1 LPRSSRFNLFL
12 DWFGVLAD
20 AEASTQQ
27 WKDSMASIL
36 RTWFGGG
43 KQDWLLVHD
52 LAFKWW
58 LRKWTINKK
67 VLGQPRTFQTNFQVI
82 ETGWVRRILRG
93 AGLPVVW
100 SDKELFEFD
109 RSLVREIGL
118 SARITYPWL
127 KEVLTDLRRSGHR
140 LYLTSGADSYFIR
153 AALKSTGLR
162 RYLSDVYCPDELN
175 TVKTSVR
182 YWETVTGLANHKHRD
197 SVAVDDRIDYLQ
209 IPANLGIRT
218 VQVGKMKRRETF
230 KPDARINSIRDLST
244 ALDRFRAA

>member
-1 LPRSSRFNLFL
+1 LSHASRFNLFL

-27 WKDSMASIL
+27 WKNSMASIL
-36 RTWFGGG
+36 RRWFGGAE
-43 KQDWLLVHD
+43 QDWLLVHD

-58 LRKWTINKK
+58 LRKWTMNKK
-67 VLGQPRTFQTNFQVI
+67 ALGQPRTFQTNFQVI

-100 SDKELFEFD
+100 SDKELFGFD
-109 RSLVREIGL
+109 RALVSEIGL

-127 KEVLTDLRRSGHR
+127 KEVLRDLKRSGHR
-140 LYLTSGADSYFIR
+140 LYLTSGADSHFVR
-153 AALKSTGLR
+153 AALKATGLR
-162 RYLSDVYCPDELN
+162 RYLTDVYCPDELN

-182 YWETVTGLANHKHRD
+182 YWETVISLTSHRQRD

-209 IPANLGIRT
+209 IPASLGIRT
-218 VQVGKMKRRETF
+218 VQVGKRTRRETF
-230 KPDARINSIRDLST
+230 KPDARIDSIRDLT
-244 ALDRFRAA
+244 TVLDGLRRT

>member
-1 LPRSSRFNLFL
+1 
-12 DWFGVLAD
+12 
-20 AEASTQQ
+20 
-27 WKDSMASIL
+27 MASIL

-58 LRKWTINKK
+58 LRKWTMNKK

-82 ETGWVRRILRG
+82 ETAWVRRILRG
-93 AGLPVVW
+93 AGLPVAW

-109 RSLVREIGL
+109 RALVREIGL

-140 LYLTSGADSYFIR
+140 LYLTSGADSYFVR
-153 AALKSTGLR
+153 AALKSTGLGK
-162 RYLSDVYCPDELN
+162 YISEVYCPDELN
-175 TVKTSVR
+175 TVKTSIR
-182 YWETVTGLANHKHRD
+182 YWKTVLSLTDRRQRD

-209 IPANLGIRT
+209 IPASLGIRT
-218 VQVGKMKRRETF
+218 VQVGKMKGGETF
-230 KPDARINSIRDLST
+230 KPDARINSILDLSSV
-244 ALDRFRAA
+244 LDGFRGA